1 MDLQKKNRMKLL
13 FRIASVLNL
22 LIGAFVMYLSST
34 LWIGSKEDWV
44 NLIEN
49 EFWLF
54 YFFRCIFTFAIGL
67 FFIFINFVLLKF
79 FGLFFKY
86 AVNTTKR
93 ELVIE
98 LAILF
103 LLTLL
108 FVGITLTD
116 EH

>member
-49 EFWLF
+49 E
-54 YFFRCIFTFAIGL
+54 
-67 FFIFINFVLLKF
+67 
-79 FGLFFKY
+79 
-86 AVNTTKR
+86 
-93 ELVIE
+93 
-98 LAILF
+98 
-103 LLTLL
+103 
-108 FVGITLTD
+108 
-116 EH
+116 